1 MAKVNKPTDPELYA
15 RVKAKVKARVK
26 RWPSAY
32 ASAQLVQ
39 AYKRSGGGYIT
50 VNKPKAKT
58 KKGAKRG
65 KKRKS

>member
-1 MAKVNKPTDPELYA
+1 MAKVNKPTDPELY
-15 RVKAKVKARVK
+15 ARVK

-39 AYKRSGGGYIT
+39 AYKRAGGGYIT

-65 KKRKS
+65 NKKQ

>member
-15 RVKAKVKARVK
+15 RVKARVKARVN

-39 AYKRSGGGYIT
+39 AYQRAGGGYTT

-65 KKRKS
+65 KKKK

>member
-1 MAKVNKPTDPELYA
+1 MAKVNKPTDAALYA

-39 AYKRSGGGYIT
+39 SYQKAGGGYTT
-50 VNKPKAKT
+50 VNKPKAKI

-65 KKRKS
+65 KKK

>member
-15 RVKAKVKARVK
+15 RVKRKVKARVK

-39 AYKRSGGGYIT
+39 EYQRAGGGYT
-50 VNKPKAKT
+50 VVNKPKAKS
-58 KKGAKRG
+58 KKGTKRG
-65 KKRKS
+65 RKKS

>member
-1 MAKVNKPTDPELYA
+1 MAKINKPTDPELYA
-15 RVKAKVKARVK
+15 RVLRKVKARVK

-39 AYKRSGGGYIT
+39 AYTRAGGGYTT
-50 VNKPKAKT
+50 VNKPKPKT

-65 KKRKS
+65 RKKS